1 MSPIRLT
8 TLAVVFVSGTCL
20 LAIGCGVA
28 AGGGTAGIGGSA
40 ATAGAGGPG
49 SSGTSGTPGDAGTS
63 GGAAGNPGA
72 GGDPAGTGG
81 SPAGAGGSTAG
92 AGAGAT
98 GAAGSAAG
106 GRGGTTGGRGGMAG
120 GGTAGAAGAGR
131 GGATGGRGGAA
142 GGSSAGTT
150 GAGGMASGT
159 PTIFY
164 LDVSGKVMTAAAE
177 NPTPRTLVASAGQGP
192 DGIAVDLAAGHIF
205 WTGMGNPSADDG
217 FVKRSDLDGSNVVTL
232 VPAGGTYTPKQMRVD
247 PPSGKMY
254 LVGPRRNARHARE
267 HGRFQRRGAR
277 DHRLQRDRSDGRK
290 PMVRRHRARHGRRL
304 DVLDAERRRQRRR
317 RLDPARA
324 HPMPAGQTST
334 NRTDIEILFSGLPKP
349 IDIDL
354 DLEGGII
361 YWADRGDDTI
371 NRAPIAI
378 PSGSTAANR
387 TDRQILVR
395 QVAEA
400 IWRRDRQAPRPPL
413 LHRRE
418 RPARA
423 RQPGRHQQDGAGQFR
438 RDDRHRRRRPAL
450 ASYSP
455 TLRAARACE
464 RRPPAIRQASAD
476 AR

>member
-1 MSPIRLT
+1 MRPIRLST
-8 TLAVVFVSGTCL
+8 IALVFVSGACL
-20 LAIGCGVA
+20 LAIGCGGA
-28 AGGGTAGIGGSA
+28 AGGGGAAGTGGSA
-40 ATAGAGGPG
+40 ATAGTGGPG
-49 SSGTSGTPGDAGTS
+49 SSGTSGTPGDGGTS
-63 GGAAGNPGA
+63 GTAGAAGNPGA
-72 GGDPAGTGG
+72 GGDASGTGG
-81 SPAGAGGSTAG
+81 ASPAGAGGSTAG
-92 AGAGAT
+92 AGAA

-106 GRGGTTGGRGGMAG
+106 GRGGTTGGRGGTAG
-120 GGTAGAAGAGR
+120 GGTAGAASGGR

-142 GGSSAGTT
+142 GGSSGGTT

-254 LVGPRRNARHARE
+254 WSDREGMRVMRSNMDGSSVEALVTTGSSATDRMDESRWCVGIALDTAGGWMYWTQKGGDNAGVGSIR
-267 HGRFQRRGAR
+267 
-277 DHRLQRDRSDGRK
+277 
-290 PMVRRHRARHGRRL
+290 
-304 DVLDAERRRQRRR
+304 
-317 RLDPARA
+317 RA
-324 HPMPAGQTST
+324 HIVMPAGQTST
-334 NRTDIEILFSGLPKP
+334 NRTDIEILFSGLPEP

-387 TDRQILVR
+387 TDRQILIR

-400 IWRRDRQAPRPPL
+400 IGVTIDKRRGRLYYTAANGQLGRANLDGTNKT
-413 LHRRE
+413 E
-418 RPARA
+418 RLNS
-423 RQPGRHQQDGAGQFR
+423 GAMTGIVVV
-438 RDDRHRRRRPAL
+438 DLP
-450 ASYSP
+450 
-455 TLRAARACE
+455 
-464 RRPPAIRQASAD
+464 
-476 AR
+476 